1 VANEMGIRSLIRDVL
16 AIYLSFFIFQN
27 IINGKIKAELSIIL
41 ASLFLFLLTIWFLL
55 EKIGIIP
62 KFGE

>member
-1 VANEMGIRSLIRDVL
+1 VTNEMGIRSLIRDVL

-27 IINGKIKAELSIIL
+27 IINGKIKAELSITL

>member
-1 VANEMGIRSLIRDVL
+1 MGIRSLIRDVL

-27 IINGKIKAELSIIL
+27 IINGKIKAELTIIL

>member
-1 VANEMGIRSLIRDVL
+1 MGIRSLIRDVL

>member
-1 VANEMGIRSLIRDVL
+1 VTNEMGIRSLIRDVL

-27 IINGKIKAELSIIL
+27 IINGKIKAELTIIL

>member
-1 VANEMGIRSLIRDVL
+1 MGIRSLIRDVL
-16 AIYLSFFIFQN
+16 AIYISFFIFQN

>member
-1 VANEMGIRSLIRDVL
+1 VTNEMGIRSLIRDVL